1 MSRGHCQPIE
11 AWILAGILLSAFT
24 CTRPF
29 TGSSQGTYSGNPVA
43 GEKMVLVT
51 DKTPEARIL
60 VVDDEP
66 TIVELLSVSLRF
78 QGFEVATASS
88 GAQGLDV
95 ARTFRPDAIVLDV
108 MMPGIDRKSTRLN
121 SSH

>member
-1 MSRGHCQPIE
+1 
-11 AWILAGILLSAFT
+11 
-24 CTRPF
+24 
-29 TGSSQGTYSGNPVA
+29 
-43 GEKMVLVT
+43 MVLVT

-95 ARTFRPDAIVLDV
+95 ARTSVP
-108 MMPGIDRKSTRLN
+108 TRLF
-121 SSH
+121 STS